1 MIPADAP
8 SAVHWNDRAYLLAG
22 ARHWLETRDR
32 DYPRLI
38 EDHKLAQALAVEKLE
53 RARCIVAQ
61 WLWVCDQSNPPTP
74 AFGDHGMFGALNV
87 DLAAEIAEAAS
98 VARYR
103 ADKRPADARHPFGYG
118 REIYFYAFVVALMI
132 FLGGGLFAV
141 YEGIERVRHPEPDVD
156 AELFGYRLPGLWVNV
171 AILGFAIAAEGTSF
185 FVAMRQ
191 FWAEKGKHSAVR
203 AIRRSR
209 PRRPT

>member
-8 SAVHWNDRAYLLAG
+8 SVVHWNDRPYLLAG

-61 WLWVCDQSNPPTP
+61 WLWVCDPANPPAP
-74 AFGDHGMFGALNV
+74 AFGDHGLFGALNV

-103 ADKRPADARHPFGYG
+103 AGKRPADARAAMLADLY
-118 REIYFYAFVVALMI
+118 EALAWWQQPQ
-132 FLGGGLFAV
+132 GESGLARIVFWV
-141 YEGIERVRHPEPDVD
+141 EIERNDRARRQRAP
-156 AELFGYRLPGLWVNV
+156 LRK
-171 AILGFAIAAEGTSF
+171 AA
-185 FVAMRQ
+185 
-191 FWAEKGKHSAVR
+191 
-203 AIRRSR
+203 
-209 PRRPT
+209 